1 VSSENSGG
9 EYLAKLPSTIYTKIQ
24 DLQRELYASGLTNG
38 SVALG
43 DVYEIFE
50 DCGYKRSTANK
61 WLLNWAICCRLKF
74 EKDKDG
80 YYRIRTGIFEGS
92 PSDML
97 CGGEVWLPTKEVKFK
112 TSNGVL
118 L

>member
-1 VSSENSGG
+1 M
-9 EYLAKLPSTIYTKIQ
+9 AKLPSTIYKKIQ
-24 DLQRELYASGLTNG
+24 DMQRELYATGLTDG

-61 WLLNWAICCRLKF
+61 WLLNWAVCCRLRF
-74 EKDKDG
+74 EKGKKG
-80 YYRIRTGIFEGS
+80 EYRIRTGIFEGN

-97 CGGEVWLPTKEVKFK
+97 LGGTVWLPTKEVQFK
-112 TSNGVL
+112 DACGVML
-118 L
+118 

>member
-1 VSSENSGG
+1 MTG
-9 EYLAKLPSTIYTKIQ
+9 AT
-24 DLQRELYASGLTNG
+24 DG

-61 WLLNWAICCRLKF
+61 WLLNWAVCMRLRF
-74 EKDKDG
+74 EEGKTG
-80 YYRIRTGIFEGS
+80 LRIRTGIFEGK

-97 CGGEVWLPTKEVKFK
+97 LGGKVWLPTKEVKFK
-112 TSNGVL
+112 DACGVML
-118 L
+118 